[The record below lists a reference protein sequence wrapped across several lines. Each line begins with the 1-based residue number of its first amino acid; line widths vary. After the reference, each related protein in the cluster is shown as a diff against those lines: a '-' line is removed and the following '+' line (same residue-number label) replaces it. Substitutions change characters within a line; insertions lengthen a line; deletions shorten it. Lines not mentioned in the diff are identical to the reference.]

1 MRKAIY
7 ILVAL
12 CSLAPL
18 FLQAQEPNYNELW
31 NRANNHYSLGEYQ
44 DALSA
49 YKQIEEAGM
58 VSYKLYY
65 NIANTYYKLK
75 EDGHALLYYER
86 ALKLNPSDKD
96 IKNNLE
102 IAKLKTLDKIEVI
115 PDFILTVWIG
125 KLKNSLSSDSWAKI
139 SILLLAAVAVLLLLY
154 RHASTVAMKK
164 GAFAFGCIVLLFA
177 ICSLIFSFNL
187 RSKAV
192 SEDYAIVMVPVS
204 NIKSAPNSTGNNL
217 FILHEGTKIEVL
229 EQVDTWSRIEL
240 SDGRQG
246 WVQSSDFEII

>member
-125 KLKNSLSSDSWAKI
+125 KLKNSLSCFHLKFCI
-139 SILLLAAVAVLLLLY
+139 CFVVKLKSIRFIVNMHFYSFCHYICNHFFTFLINK
-154 RHASTVAMKK
+154 KK
-164 GAFAFGCIVLLFA
+164 GGDGSLLPH
-177 ICSLIFSFNL
+177 
-187 RSKAV
+187 KA
-192 SEDYAIVMVPVS
+192 
-204 NIKSAPNSTGNNL
+204 K
-217 FILHEGTKIEVL
+217 L
-229 EQVDTWSRIEL
+229 ES
-240 SDGRQG
+240 
-246 WVQSSDFEII
+246 